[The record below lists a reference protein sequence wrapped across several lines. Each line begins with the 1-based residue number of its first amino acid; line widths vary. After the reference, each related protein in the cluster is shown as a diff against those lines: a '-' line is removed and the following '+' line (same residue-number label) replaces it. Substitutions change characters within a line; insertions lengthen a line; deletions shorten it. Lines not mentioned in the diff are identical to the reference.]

1 MEHKICEYC
10 GTEYDA
16 SLEECPLCGKVNE
29 AMDSAAPSSSRGK
42 GARLAPKE
50 DRIPRGLQIVIC
62 IVLGL
67 AVVIGAVFAIS
78 NLGAFSKD
86 KPDEGDPNLSLPLDG
101 ENDKDPDA
109 DKTSGDD
116 KTGPTKPGDPEAPD
130 GNGAVDPTM
139 PPVDP
144 SVPDG
149 QDTKPEESVI
159 ACTRLTIDRTD
170 VTFKAAG
177 ESFVLK
183 ADVFPSDC
191 TEKVV
196 FESQD
201 ESLCKVDENGTV
213 TAVNGRGMTEIIVS
227 CGEKSQSCIVRCNFA
242 HDPSVVTSTQEPSPG
257 SSSNATLSS
266 EDITLF
272 TAGETAKLTVKNAA
286 SGADV
291 VWATSNAS
299 VATVTNGTVT
309 AVSSGTANITAQ
321 VEGKT
326 LTCIV
331 RCKLAGTVP
340 ATNNNAETTGTVGLS
355 QTDVTLFTAG
365 EAFTLSVQGDTS
377 AHTWSVSDASVCTVD
392 ASGKVTAVS
401 SGTATVSTTVNG
413 QTLSCIVRVKL
424 G

>member
-16 SLEECPLCGKVNE
+16 SMEECPLCGKVNE
-29 AMDSAAPSSSRGK
+29 AMDSAAPLNSRGK

-50 DRIPRGLQIVIC
+50 DKIPRGLQIVIC

-86 KPDEGDPNLSLPLDG
+86 KPDEGEQNLSLPLDG
-101 ENDKDPDA
+101 EDDKDPDA
-109 DKTSGDD
+109 DKTGS
-116 KTGPTKPGDPEAPD
+116 TNPGDPQTPD
-130 GNGAVDPTM
+130 GNGAADPTV

-144 SVPDG
+144 STPDG
-149 QDTKPEESVI
+149 QDTKPEDPMV

-191 TEKVV
+191 TEEVV

-242 HDPSVVTSTQEPSPG
+242 HDPSVVMSNQEPSPG
-257 SSSNATLSS
+257 SSSNAALSS

-291 VWATSNAS
+291 VWASSNAS

-340 ATNNNAETTGTVGLS
+340 ATNNNAETTGSVSLS

-365 EAFTLSVQGDTS
+365 ESFTLSVQGDTS
-377 AHTWSVSDASVCTVD
+377 AHTWSVSDASVVCTVD
-392 ASGKVTAVS
+392 ANGKVTAVS